1 MNVFLFDVDGVL
13 IHALGY
19 RAALMR
25 AVEHFATRMGLG
37 GMAPTHAEIDVFEAN
52 GITTEWD
59 SVPMCVGHLLLEVA
73 RQRPDALRADLPPTL
88 EAVRLVAVSIERPD
102 YAAAAGRVGAAAGDE
117 RPSLTALRLLRAEA
131 AGLSD
136 GVARTLVPLLDVLLA
151 DTHVIE
157 APCTRV
163 FQHYTL
169 GDAGFARAYRQ
180 PADFATPSLLRELD
194 RPLLESST
202 RARLEAARRS
212 GDLHSALYTARP
224 SLPPADSASSSHD
237 YAPEAEIALE
247 LVGMDG
253 WPLIG
258 FGRVLWLAERHAK
271 RRDAYV
277 KPSPVQALAAI
288 GAAASGREAAS
299 LEAARTLVEDGH
311 LSGPLAALPSRLTIT
326 VFEDTTSGV
335 QATIQAADALR
346 AQGIEAT
353 VRAVGV
359 APAGPKR
366 EALAPLADVLVDD
379 INAGVEWALVGR

>member
-13 IHALGY
+13 IHPLGY

-25 AVEHFATRMGLG
+25 TVGHFATAMGLS
-37 GMAPTHAEIDVFEAN
+37 GMAPTHAEIDAFEAN

-73 RQRPDALRADLPPTL
+73 RQRPDLLRADLPASL
-88 EAVRLVAVSIERPD
+88 GAVQVAAVSIERPD
-102 YAAAAGRVGAAAGDE
+102 YAVIAGQVGATAGDE
-117 RPSLTALRLLRAEA
+117 RPSLVALRLLRAEA

-136 GVARTLVPLLDVLLA
+136 GVARALVPLLDTLLA

-169 GDAGFARAYRQ
+169 GDDGFARAYGQ
-180 PADFATPSLLRELD
+180 PADFATPSLLRDLD
-194 RPLLESST
+194 RPLLEPST
-202 RARLEAARRS
+202 RARLEAARKS
-212 GDLHSALYTARP
+212 GDLHGAVYTARP
-224 SLPPADSASSSHD
+224 SLPPADSPSPPHD

-247 LVGMDG
+247 LVGMGG

-258 FGRVLWLAERHAK
+258 FGRVLWLAEQHAK

-288 GAAASGREAAS
+288 GAAASGREAPS

-311 LSGPLAALPSRLTIT
+311 LSGSLAALPSRLTIT

-335 QATIQAADALR
+335 QAMMQAADALR
-346 AQGIEAT
+346 SQGIEAT
-353 VRAVGV
+353 VRTVGV

-366 EALAPLADVLVDD
+366 EALAPLAAVLVDD
-379 INAGVEWALVGR
+379 INAGVEWALAGR